1 MADFQAAYNVLAQ
14 NEDGYANVSGDVG
27 GETYRG
33 ISRVYHPDWSGWA
46 WIDNYKASNGS
57 ISRGTIFPQLEG
69 AVQEF
74 VRNNYWIPIDGD
86 EIQNQ
91 QIANMVLDFDYQS
104 GRAAQ
109 VINQAIG
116 LPATNSITSDTIN
129 VINSGNP
136 TDVFN
141 EIKQARLNYYQQ
153 LNNEGLISNNL
164 IQGVLARVMRLASPQ
179 AIGIAVG
186 AIAVVSTLFF
196 F

>member
-1 MADFQAAYNVLAQ
+1 MADFLTAYNVLAQ
-14 NEDGYANVSGDVG
+14 NEGGYANVSDDAG

-74 VRNNYWIPIDGD
+74 VRNNYWNKIQGD
-86 EIQNQ
+86 LIQNQ
-91 QIANMVLDFDYQS
+91 QVANMVLDFCYQS
-104 GRAAQ
+104 GQ
-109 VINQAIG
+109 GPKEINIALG
-116 LPATNSITSDTIN
+116 LPSVNTITNDTIN
-129 VINSGNP
+129 TMNANA
-136 TDVFN
+136 TQAFN
-141 EIKQARLNYYQQ
+141 AIKQQRISYYETLND
-153 LNNEGLISNNL
+153 EGDISDND

-179 AIGIAVG
+179 AIGITVG